1 MVAGRGAT
9 VMYVGAGDTD
19 LSMNVGE
26 VMGKDLTIR
35 ANSVYAM
42 VTYFE
47 AAAFLES
54 AAVPLDDMVSHRFS
68 IEQAP
73 EVFELFDSRN
83 TGKVVFDWT

>member
-1 MVAGRGAT
+1 
-9 VMYVGAGDTD
+9 MYVGVGDTD
-19 LSMNVGE
+19 LCMNVGE
-26 VMGKDLTIR
+26 VMGQDLTIR

-47 AAAFLES
+47 AAAFLKS
-54 AAVPLDDMVSHRFS
+54 AAVPLDDMMSHRFS

-73 EVFELFDSRN
+73 EAFELFDSRN